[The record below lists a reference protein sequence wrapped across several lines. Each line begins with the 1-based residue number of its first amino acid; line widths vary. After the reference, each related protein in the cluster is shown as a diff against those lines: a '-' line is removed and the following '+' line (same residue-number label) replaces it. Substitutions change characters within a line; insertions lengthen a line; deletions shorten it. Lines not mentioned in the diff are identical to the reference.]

1 MNLIEKF
8 EDMPVQDVGTFNS
21 IFTTTPI
28 LGFKTDES
36 VIIGE
41 LCNANQRK
49 VFVGN
54 EVLTMD
60 LTQKKSIKKE
70 KRVTF
75 VKPKG
80 ELERCTKV
88 SAELPKIY
96 KILKPTEFMIYS
108 AIKEVG
114 EVDGIEELAR
124 RISVSNK
131 TIISNL
137 PRLIQLGLVKKK
149 YVTVIGKTGSFNKL
163 MVDTSVTL

>member
-1 MNLIEKF
+1 MNLIEQF
-8 EDMPVQDVGTFNS
+8 EDMLVQDVGTFNS

-28 LGFKTDES
+28 LGFDSDIE
-36 VIIGE
+36 VRICE
-41 LCNANQRK
+41 LCNGNQRK
-49 VFVGN
+49 ILVGS
-54 EVLTMD
+54 EVLLMD

-80 ELERCTKV
+80 ELERCSKV
-88 SAELPKIY
+88 SADIPNIY
-96 KILKPTEFMIYS
+96 KVLKPTEFMIYS

-124 RISVSNK
+124 KISVSNK

-137 PRLIQLGLVKKK
+137 PRLIQLGLIKKK
-149 YVTVIGKTGSFNKL
+149 YVTVIGKAGSFNKL
-163 MVDTSVTL
+163 VVDTSVIL

>member
-8 EDMPVQDVGTFNS
+8 EDMLAQDVGTFNS

-28 LGFKTDES
+28 LGFNSDVE
-36 VIIGE
+36 VRIGE
-41 LCNANQRK
+41 LCNGNQRK
-49 VFVGN
+49 ILVGS
-54 EVLTMD
+54 EVLLMD
-60 LTQKKSIKKE
+60 LTQKKSVKKE
-70 KRVTF
+70 KKITF
-75 VKPKG
+75 IKPKG
-80 ELERCTKV
+80 GCTKV
-88 SAELPKIY
+88 SANISNIY

-124 RISVSNK
+124 KISVSNK

-163 MVDTSVTL
+163 IVDTSVTL